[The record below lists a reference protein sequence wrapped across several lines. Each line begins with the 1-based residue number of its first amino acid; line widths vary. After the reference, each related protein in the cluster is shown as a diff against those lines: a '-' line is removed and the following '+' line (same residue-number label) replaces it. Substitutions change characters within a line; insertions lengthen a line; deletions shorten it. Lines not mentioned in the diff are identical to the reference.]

1 MLRALRRARPH
12 HSVLLADFDALPDVQ
27 IGGRGAP
34 LVSSTRGG
42 QNVDFDTFLIA
53 AGEADIFF
61 PTDFDALCALY
72 SSVWVE
78 GGGADLKSR
87 AGHVASGA
95 FLRRWGDISQT
106 VTLGG

>member
-1 MLRALRRARPH
+1 M
-12 HSVLLADFDALPDVQ
+12 LLADFDALPDVQ

-72 SSVWVE
+72 SSVRVE
-78 GGGADLKSR
+78 GYHSLPVRYGNQAYHVRIAATDPR
-87 AGHVASGA
+87 AWRERSSWGPTFLHA
-95 FLRRWGDISQT
+95 F
-106 VTLGG
+106 